1 MHSLHFHPC
10 RRAPLTE
17 KGGTHA
23 HVSSVHQDPNCFSPA
38 CFTAWPHI
46 LRFNPKLFH
55 PHTTAQMWPH
65 AATPTAYVVPLHC
78 SVHCGLPHTVLHRPN
93 LTASFS
99 SNSDHQQTLQYDS
112 PGGPLQ
118 TCFIIWPALSIVSA
132 SFDKFTSNRYN
143 AAVFLLAEDNCSHSE
158 GPGP

>member
-10 RRAPLTE
+10 RRATLTE

-23 HVSSVHQDPNCFSPA
+23 HVSSVHQDANCFPPA
-38 CFTAWPHI
+38 CFTAWPHR

-55 PHTTAQMWPH
+55 PQTKTHMWPR
-65 AATPTAYVVPLHC
+65 AATPTAYVVP
-78 SVHCGLPHTVLHRPN
+78 VHRSACCGLPHTVQQPPN
-93 LTASFS
+93 LTTSFVL
-99 SNSDHQQTLQYDS
+99 DHQQPLQYDS
-112 PGGPLQ
+112 PGGSLQ
-118 TCFIIWPALSIVSA
+118 TCFIIWPSLSIVSA

-143 AAVFLLAEDNCSHSE
+143 ASVFLLTEDNCSHSE